1 MKLKSLVNAATS
13 KVGQQLLTAK
23 QHSPSL
29 MFAAGV
35 AGIGVTVVL
44 ACRSTLKVEEVLDEL
59 EKNLEKV
66 DTVAEAGLSTKND
79 QHRARVASYVRATTR
94 LAKLYGPALVV
105 GGISIALL
113 TGSHITL
120 KNRLAGTTAA
130 LAAVHKTFNAYR
142 ERVVN
147 ELGIEKD
154 REFRYGVD
162 IEENLVEGENGPE
175 VVYERKAKDGDS
187 MYARW
192 FNCDTSRDWSPNVEN
207 NILKLRATQDYANH
221 RLNAKGYVLLN
232 DVYEALGMTPTSA
245 GSQTGWLKDNPR
257 GGDGFVD
264 LGCWSDKDMDA
275 FSNFMWRGRASA
287 VLIDPNVDGEIWRS
301 IDKLEDGN

>member
-1 MKLKSLVNAATS
+1 MNLKSLATSVTS
-13 KVGQQLLTAK
+13 KVGKQLLTAK

-35 AGIGVTVVL
+35 VGVGATVVL

-59 EKNLEKV
+59 ESNLTKV

-79 QHRARVASYVRATTR
+79 QHRARVASYVKATTR
-94 LAKLYGPALVV
+94 LAKLYGPAIVV

-130 LAAVHKTFNAYR
+130 LAAIHKTFTEYR
-142 ERVVN
+142 KRVVD

-162 IEENLVEGENGPE
+162 VEENLIETEHGPE
-175 VVYERKAKDGDS
+175 LVHERKAKAGDS

-192 FNCDTSRDWSPNVEN
+192 FSQETTNDWSPDATN
-207 NILKLRATQDYANH
+207 NLLKLRATQDYANH
-221 RLNAKGYVLLN
+221 RLNAKGYLLLN
-232 DVYEALGMTPTSA
+232 EVYTALGLKPTSA
-245 GSQTGWLKDNPR
+245 GSQVGWLKDNPN

-264 LGCWSDKDMDA
+264 LGCWADRDMDS
-275 FSNFMWRGRASA
+275 FNNFMFRGRAAA
-287 VLIDPNVDGEIWRS
+287 VLVDPNVDGEIWRY
-301 IDKLEDGN
+301 IDKLEGEN